1 MGKAAALA
9 SLADVSRRA
18 KRSLV
23 AIIDVRAGPERAASV
38 VREHFARDSDE
49 ATLLRVLIYTVKD
62 GLLYDCWVF
71 DADQA
76 RVEHFLR

>member
-1 MGKAAALA
+1 MCHGE
-9 SLADVSRRA
+9 A

-23 AIIDVRAGPERAASV
+23 EIIDVMASPQRAALV

-49 ATLLRVLIYTVKD
+49 ATLLRVLVYRVKD
-62 GLLYDCWVF
+62 GLLHDCWVF